1 MNVNFNTVKH
11 LGNYSYSK
19 NLTAQPKSK
28 IMQNDSVSFG
38 KKAKGN
44 NVENAKEKKKSH
56 FGRNIA
62 IVLGGITAFCVY
74 AMNSAKQVHSSF
86 GSIGFGG

>member
-1 MNVNFNTVKH
+1 MNVNLNTVKH

-19 NLTAQPKSK
+19 NLAAQPKSK

-44 NVENAKEKKKSH
+44 NVENSKEKKKSH
-56 FGRNIA
+56 AGRNIA

-74 AMNSAKQVHSSF
+74 AMKSAAGVHKSF
-86 GSIGFGG
+86 GNIYFG